1 MKYSIGTHSVPAQ
14 DFIPVPLLIAGG
26 KTRQSLGPTFL
37 SLFSK
42 FCSQTL
48 LSESST
54 VSILLPLSPLPK
66 NVHNSVNPKVYM
78 SANSGLT
85 DFFPPELTE
94 SHGYLFIYLL
104 MIYIL
109 SPSKKDLSAS
119 LDVLALP
126 PKSISISRKKIT
138 TGGMVSGFVPE
149 SAESQEKA

>member
-1 MKYSIGTHSVPAQ
+1 MT
-14 DFIPVPLLIAGG
+14 
-26 KTRQSLGPTFL
+26 
-37 SLFSK
+37 
-42 FCSQTL
+42 
-48 LSESST
+48 
-54 VSILLPLSPLPK
+54 
-66 NVHNSVNPKVYM
+66 
-78 SANSGLT
+78 ANSGLT
-85 DFFPPELTE
+85 DFFFPPELTE

-138 TGGMVSGFVPE
+138 TGGVVSGFVPE